1 MIFLQKGVK
10 LVLQTH
16 EMKTDDGTTFCKK
29 LLNVFFIHI
38 FLINIKLIME
48 ICRQETNNHNH
59 KDSLD
64 IFFALAAVLMTGRL
78 VRIWSSHQS
87 WYLQSSLQATA
98 VRCPLLREPYWCQ
111 IPTNASYKKHYCIS
125 HVVTAYKPLSRLKS
139 PKSCLL
145 MWEPCEL
152 LNDVSGVE
160 TFNCFL
166 SVFKRR
172 EAEVSKFQ
180 R

>member
-38 FLINIKLIME
+38 FLINIKLIIE

-64 IFFALAAVLMTGRL
+64 IFIALTAVLMTGRL
-78 VRIWSSHQS
+78 VRI
-87 WYLQSSLQATA
+87 
-98 VRCPLLREPYWCQ
+98 
-111 IPTNASYKKHYCIS
+111 
-125 HVVTAYKPLSRLKS
+125 
-139 PKSCLL
+139 
-145 MWEPCEL
+145 
-152 LNDVSGVE
+152 
-160 TFNCFL
+160 
-166 SVFKRR
+166 
-172 EAEVSKFQ
+172 
-180 R
+180 